1 MPNKKFCRRGVSLVG
16 TAAALSSVAGQSV
29 LTNADLLKDRLNSS
43 LIYRFANFFGWGWLK
58 RVFENRIR
66 REIVREYF
74 SRCETKTEAEGPMLF
89 KTTKYKEIAH
99 EIFSGNMAKKA
110 GFRLLEGKDGQQREI
125 CYFLEGTGSFLGYS
139 ISNAGDWQNSYD
151 DNTRLFNSIQNF
163 NFMTKCLE
171 HFKELGLKFIPIN
184 RECIMFSLYDQGI
197 TVDFR
202 GEKLGINNVNFN
214 FGTDLG
220 PNLDILGRKTLEDN
234 SRQTII
240 DYSLKGEK
248 GEKKL
253 TIKEMQDLLNSIT
266 EKIVNGKHKRA
277 NTGLDINALEK
288 FDKNPELKN

>member
-66 REIVREYF
+66 REIIREYF

-110 GFRLLEGKDGQQREI
+110 GFHLLKGENGQLGKIYD
-125 CYFLEGTGSFLGYS
+125 FLGGTDSFLGYS
-139 ISNAGDWQNSYD
+139 ISNAGDWQNNYD

-163 NFMTKCLE
+163 NFMTKYLE
-171 HFKELGLKFIPIN
+171 HFKKLGLKFIQTSHG
-184 RECIMFSLYDQGI
+184 CMMFGLYDQGI

-214 FGTDLG
+214 FSTDLG
-220 PNLDILGRKTLEDN
+220 PNLNIIGRKTLADN
-234 SRQTII
+234 SPQTII
-240 DYSLKGEK
+240 DYSLKGGISEEK
-248 GEKKL
+248 I
-253 TIKEMQDLLNSIT
+253 TIKEMQALLDSVI
-266 EKIVNGKHKRA
+266 EKIQENQYPLNEKHKFA
-277 NTGLDINALEK
+277 NADLDINALKSLE
-288 FDKNPELKN
+288 